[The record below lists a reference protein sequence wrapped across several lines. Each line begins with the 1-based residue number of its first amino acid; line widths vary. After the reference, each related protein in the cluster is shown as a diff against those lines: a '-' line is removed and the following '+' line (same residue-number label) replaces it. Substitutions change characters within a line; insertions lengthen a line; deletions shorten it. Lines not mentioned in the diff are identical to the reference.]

1 MLRMYYIYSFVNQFN
16 KSGIKFF
23 QMRVAVI
30 DLGTNTC
37 NLLIAEINS
46 QDYKIVHQ
54 SKQLVKLG
62 DKEIHNNRISNEAMK
77 RVEKCFSHFKNIIC
91 QYEAEKVRIVS
102 TSAVRDAGNK
112 IEILERLCHQTGW
125 IVKVLTGDKE
135 AQLIFEGVLLALQK
149 LEEPTV
155 ILDIG
160 GGSNELI
167 LAENNAIAWKES
179 KPTGM
184 ARVINQFALSDP
196 IKPEELIILQEFF
209 SARHATAIEKCK
221 SKKVTTLAGCSGAFD
236 TIADVIDKVNPG
248 EKQRKKQEISLNHF
262 HRVYESLIYST
273 RGRRVEMKGMD
284 MVRVDLIV
292 PSVIFIQQLINQ
304 IGISKIIQTD
314 YALRE
319 GVLYEMMSLRL
330 PH

>member
-1 MLRMYYIYSFVNQFN
+1 
-16 KSGIKFF
+16 
-23 QMRVAVI
+23 MRTAVI

-46 QDYKIVHQ
+46 PDYRILHQ

-62 DKEIHNNRISNEAMK
+62 DNEIRNNRISAEAVN
-77 RVEKCFSHFKNIIC
+77 RVEKCFNYFKIIIN
-91 QYEAEKVRIVS
+91 QYKAEKVRIVS

-112 IEILERLCHQTGW
+112 IEILERLGNQTGW

-135 AQLIFEGVLLALQK
+135 AQLIFEGVLLALEN
-149 LEEPTV
+149 LEKPTV

-196 IKPEELIILQEFF
+196 LKPEELKILQEFF
-209 SARHATAIEKCK
+209 CARHAGAIERCRD
-221 SKKVTTLAGCSGAFD
+221 KK
-236 TIADVIDKVNPG
+236 I
-248 EKQRKKQEISLNHF
+248 
-262 HRVYESLIYST
+262 
-273 RGRRVEMKGMD
+273 
-284 MVRVDLIV
+284 
-292 PSVIFIQQLINQ
+292 
-304 IGISKIIQTD
+304 
-314 YALRE
+314 
-319 GVLYEMMSLRL
+319 
-330 PH
+330 